1 MKRRWMI
8 YGLLL
13 TCWACVDRI
22 NFDIGT
28 SETFPIVIDGYI
40 SDEPGPYTI
49 KISKSFDIESKQSIK
64 TAISVRRLVL
74 ADDLG
79 NSEQL
84 TEVTDGEYQTSPTGM
99 QGKIGRTY
107 TLEVELLDGRIF
119 RSKPDPL
126 LPGGSV
132 DDVFA
137 QYVEKK
143 NNDGASEYGFNILFN
158 SSAGAQENYYFLWKF
173 VGTFQVKTNPE
184 LYTVRCGESRCPAPL
199 PCSSYVLSGNGL
211 EYVKPCECCTC
222 WAKVFNPEPI
232 VSDDQVVQDG
242 RFLNVQA
249 TYLPIT
255 QWVFQYKVHAEVQQL
270 SLSPQ
275 AFAFWKAIR
284 DQKRATGSLFA
295 PQSGKIPSNFTQVN
309 GSLGSIEGLFYATS
323 IKRRSIYISPNDV
336 PNPSVIPE
344 VNPLF
349 TDTCERLFPGAT
361 TVKPDY
367 WID

>member
-1 MKRRWMI
+1 MKRSLMI

-22 NFDIGT
+22 NFDVGT
-28 SETFPIVIDGYI
+28 PETFPIVIDGYI

-64 TAISVRRLVL
+64 TPISVRRLVL

-137 QYVEKK
+137 QYEEKK

-173 VGTFQVKTNPE
+173 VGTFQVETNPE

-232 VSDDQVVQDG
+232 VSDNQVVQDG

-255 QWVFQYKVHAEVQQL
+255 QWIFQYKVHAEVQQL

-309 GSLGSIEGLFYATS
+309 GSLGSVEGLFYATS
-323 IKRRSIYISPNDV
+323 IKRRSIYITPNDV

-344 VNPLF
+344 VEILF
-349 TDTCERLFPGAT
+349 TDTCEKLFPAST

>member
-1 MKRRWMI
+1 MI

-22 NFDIGT
+22 NFDVGT

-84 TEVTDGEYQTSPTGM
+84 TEVTNGEYQTSPTGM

-143 NNDGASEYGFNILFN
+143 NNDGASEYGFNVLFN
-158 SSAGAQENYYFLWKF
+158 SSAGAQTNYYFLWKF
-173 VGTFQVKTNPE
+173 VGTFQVETNPE

-199 PCSSYVLSGNGL
+199 PCSSYVLSDNGL

-232 VSDDQVVQDG
+232 VSDNQVVQDG

-255 QWVFQYKVHAEVQQL
+255 QWIFQYKVHAEVQQL

-323 IKRRSIYISPNDV
+323 IKRRSIYITPNDV

-344 VNPLF
+344 VEILF
-349 TDTCERLFPGAT
+349 TDTCEKLFPGAT
-361 TVKPDY
+361 TIKPDY

>member
-1 MKRRWMI
+1 MKRSLMI

-22 NFDIGT
+22 NFDVGT

-64 TAISVRRLVL
+64 TPISVRRLVL

-137 QYVEKK
+137 QYEEKK

-173 VGTFQVKTNPE
+173 VGTFQVETNPE

-232 VSDDQVVQDG
+232 VSDNQVVQDG

-255 QWVFQYKVHAEVQQL
+255 QWIFQYKVHAEVQQL

-323 IKRRSIYISPNDV
+323 IKRRSIYITPNDV

-344 VNPLF
+344 VEILF
-349 TDTCERLFPGAT
+349 TDTCEKLFPAST